1 MSHRL
6 LAQGDHLLTAQVS
19 LPRARYPDADDL
31 RALGDRMLGRIRS
44 LPGVVG
50 AGMTS
55 TIPFGNNQS
64 NNVIRAVGYE
74 EQPGESLVAPSSII
88 VAPGYFETLGV
99 ALLEGRTFDS
109 RDGPDA
115 MPAIIIDD
123 RLARKFWSARSAL
136 GGQLYNDVEL
146 SDETTIYTVVG
157 VVAEHQLRGV
167 VDVPDQVGA
176 YFFPAAQRPIRSP
189 TFAIRTE
196 GDPRAMTNAVRAE
209 IIALDPELPLFFV
222 QTMEERMAE
231 RLVLRR
237 TPMLL
242 ALGFAII
249 ALFLSAIGVYGV
261 LAYRVTQRTREF
273 GIRMALGSSTRQLFR
288 LVLSEGAAVVGVGVG
303 LGLAGAV
310 LLRGAVASQLYEV
323 DALDP
328 RVIVSVVVLL
338 GLVALGAC
346 ALPARRATR
355 VDPASA
361 LNFE

>member
-1 MSHRL
+1 MDSK
-6 LAQGDHLLTAQVS
+6 
-19 LPRARYPDADDL
+19 L
-31 RALGDRMLGRIRS
+31 R
-44 LPGVVG
+44 VV
-50 AGMTS
+50 
-55 TIPFGNNQS
+55 
-64 NNVIRAVGYE
+64 
-74 EQPGESLVAPSSII
+74 
-88 VAPGYFETLGV
+88 
-99 ALLEGRTFDS
+99 
-109 RDGPDA
+109 
-115 MPAIIIDD
+115 
-123 RLARKFWSARSAL
+123 
-136 GGQLYNDVEL
+136 
-146 SDETTIYTVVG
+146 
-157 VVAEHQLRGV
+157 
-167 VDVPDQVGA
+167 VPDQVGA

-189 TFAIRTE
+189 TLAIRTE

-209 IIALDPELPLFFV
+209 ITALDPELPLFFV